1 MKNNKSAKLNRLLML
16 IMVFMML
23 LVLSGCRT
31 RISNNTEVASTIT
44 DEDGWLTELYQER
57 RDDLEMPVAK
67 KPFITGTN
75 QDEEYSGEGYDRD
88 MEELDD
94 YADDPWE
101 DEEDVFGEEEDEETS
116 SSSTSTSSSTTSSTT
131 TRRPSSTTVRRRT
144 TTSTTRRKTTTTTKK
159 KTSTDSSKK
168 NTQQTETPET
178 PKKQFTV
185 SFDGSGVDVA
195 FDPITVEE
203 GSTYHDL
210 PKPSSDEYT
219 FGGWF
224 TKEGGKGTRVED
236 GDAFTG
242 NGDQTLYA
250 YWIRKDAKEIWT
262 NRFEVA
268 ANKIT
273 DDKKINCYVVSDT
286 VTESKAKDFADE
298 CKAKAVVAPDSAEEP
313 PACLI
318 VFRNNDEIVE
328 NVAKDAYTKYHDGSA
343 EDGIAAI
350 PTLTKVIV
358 ISTDSITGTGNAKS
372 KLLYKM
378 QLLSELYGSFTP
390 DDIANAMTELELEP
404 SVIDIYQQP

>member
-44 DEDGWLTELYQER
+44 DEDGWLTEIYQER

-159 KTSTDSSKK
+159 KTSTGSSKK
-168 NTQQTETPET
+168 DTQQPET
-178 PKKQFTV
+178 PKAKFTV
-185 SFDGSGVDVA
+185 TFDGSAADMS

-203 GSTYHDL
+203 GSKIGKL
-210 PKPSSDEYT
+210 PNIPKT
-219 FGGWF
+219 FGWF
-224 TKEGGKGTRVED
+224 TED
-236 GDAFTG
+236 GTEVTSDFIIGSDVTIYARPLSTDPPEPTQEEIEKEWSDFFDKTANKVPAESQGQVCLIQGDAGKFFKGEDFRVNTTDTANPKFIIKFAG
-242 NGDQTLYA
+242 KDEDCSDAAAQTLYEGSISDPA
-250 YWIRKDAKEIWT
+250 APPERAIIIPEEVVKNDSGVQLYYRLLLLDILYGNVGQENLDA
-262 NRFEVA
+262 A
-268 ANKIT
+268 ANAL
-273 DDKKINCYVVSDT
+273 SPG
-286 VTESKAKDFADE
+286 KAPLTFG
-298 CKAKAVVAPDSAEEP
+298 VYP
-313 PACLI
+313 P
-318 VFRNNDEIVE
+318 
-328 NVAKDAYTKYHDGSA
+328 
-343 EDGIAAI
+343 
-350 PTLTKVIV
+350 LT
-358 ISTDSITGTGNAKS
+358 
-372 KLLYKM
+372 
-378 QLLSELYGSFTP
+378 
-390 DDIANAMTELELEP
+390 
-404 SVIDIYQQP
+404 

>member
-44 DEDGWLTELYQER
+44 DEDGWLTEIYQER

-116 SSSTSTSSSTTSSTT
+116 SSSSSSTSTSSSSTSSTT

-144 TTSTTRRKTTTTTKK
+144 TTSTTRRKPTTTTKK

-168 NTQQTETPET
+168 DTQQTETPET

-262 NRFEVA
+262 NRFDLA
-268 ANKIT
+268 ANEIT
-273 DDKKINCYVVSDT
+273 DDKKLNCYILEGDT
-286 VTESKAKDFADE
+286 KAAAFVDE
-298 CKAKAVVAPDSAEEP
+298 CKGKQVAPDNAEEP
-313 PACLI
+313 PVCLI
-318 VFRNNDEIVE
+318 KFAKNDEIIE
-328 NVAKDAYTKYHDGSA
+328 NTAADLYTKYHDGNA
-343 EDGIAAI
+343 EEGIAAI

-358 ISTDSITGTGNAKS
+358 ISTDSISGSGNAKS